1 VSDGQVEQEQAY
13 LSMLYRRVDALRE
26 QTRERLER
34 ALRHDGGGNRQARL
48 DRDALVGRLADRL
61 AQLSAV
67 EDGLCFGRLDRRD
80 GSRVYIGRIGLLDD
94 DQEPLLVD
102 WRAPAARPF
111 YRATPAAPGDVV
123 RRRHLRTR
131 ARVVVGIDDDVLDLD
146 ALSDAERGSLGGE
159 AALLASLAA
168 SRTGRM
174 TSIVATIQEEQDRVI
189 RADLPGIL
197 VVQGGPGT
205 GKTAVALHRAAYL
218 LYTHRERLAGR
229 GVLVVG
235 PNPTFLRYIE
245 QVLPSLGETDVL
257 LSTVAGLY
265 PGVTAS
271 GREPLAAAALKGDAR
286 MAGVLAAAVRDRQ
299 RVPAATLE
307 LPVGGYGL
315 RLDPSTCEQARW
327 RARESGEPHNRAREV
342 FVDELL
348 DALARQ
354 VAERINEGL
363 VDPSLEEEWL
373 ESIGPDEL
381 LGPAP
386 AEPEPA
392 ELFGTGL
399 VDGEPSEE
407 ELAGIRAELRADPA
421 VRATLDG
428 LWPTLT
434 PQQLLTGLFTAPERL
449 QAAAPDL
456 DPAERALL
464 LRPVP
469 VDRGGNT
476 RPPGPP
482 RTDGPPR
489 TSGPADD
496 GHGPGGWTAADVP
509 LLDEA
514 ATLLGEDQRAAGRA
528 ADRRAEQERR
538 ELDYAAE
545 VLAGATIGDA
555 ARYAPDTD
563 RLDPAVLAERWRQSV
578 GETLAERARRD
589 RTWAFGHVIVDEAQ
603 ELSAMAWRML
613 LRRCPSRSMTVVGDV
628 AQTGVPWGARSW
640 SQTFDPLAPGRWRA
654 EQLTVNYR
662 TPAEIMEVAADVLAA
677 VAPELRPPR
686 SVREGG
692 TAPWRRR
699 LDGAGLPEV
708 IAAEAAA
715 VGDGT
720 LAVLVPAARLEELGR
735 LLTAALPAAA
745 AGRGPSVLDAPI
757 AVLPVAEAKGL
768 EFDAVV
774 VVDPAAILGGSPR
787 GGNDLYVALT
797 RATQRL
803 GVVHGGDLPAVLS
816 RLREQPGLAAG

>member
-80 GSRVYIGRIGLLDD
+80 GSRVYVGRIGLLDD

-265 PGVTAS
+265 PGVAAS
-271 GREPLAAAALKGDAR
+271 GREPLAAAALKGGAR

-315 RLDPSTCEQARW
+315 RLDPRTCEQARW

-354 VAERINEGL
+354 VAERINQGL

-434 PQQLLTGLFTAPERL
+434 PQQLLTGLFTSPERL

-464 LRPVP
+464 LRPAA
-469 VDRGGNT
+469 G
-476 RPPGPP
+476 
-482 RTDGPPR
+482 DGDAGR
-489 TSGPADD
+489 
-496 GHGPGGWTAADVP
+496 WTAADVP

-514 ATLLGEDQRAAGRA
+514 ATLLGEDQRAARRA
-528 ADRRAEQERR
+528 AARRAEQEQR
-538 ELDYAAE
+538 ELDYAGE

-563 RLDPAVLAERWRQSV
+563 RLDPAVLAERWRQTV
-578 GETLAERARRD
+578 GETIAERARQD

-640 SQTFDPLAPGRWRA
+640 SQTLDPLAPGRWRA

-686 SVREGG
+686 SVREAG
-692 TAPWRRR
+692 TAPWRLR
-699 LDGAGLPEV
+699 LDPAALPEV

-745 AGRGPSVLDAPI
+745 AGQGPSVLDAPI

>member
-1 VSDGQVEQEQAY
+1 V
-13 LSMLYRRVDALRE
+13 
-26 QTRERLER
+26 
-34 ALRHDGGGNRQARL
+34 
-48 DRDALVGRLADRL
+48 
-61 AQLSAV
+61 
-67 EDGLCFGRLDRRD
+67 
-80 GSRVYIGRIGLLDD
+80 
-94 DQEPLLVD
+94 
-102 WRAPAARPF
+102 AA
-111 YRATPAAPGDVV
+111 
-123 RRRHLRTR
+123 
-131 ARVVVGIDDDVLDLD
+131 
-146 ALSDAERGSLGGE
+146 
-159 AALLASLAA
+159 
-168 SRTGRM
+168 TGR
-174 TSIVATIQEEQDRVI
+174 
-189 RADLPGIL
+189 
-197 VVQGGPGT
+197 
-205 GKTAVALHRAAYL
+205 
-218 LYTHRERLAGR
+218 
-229 GVLVVG
+229 
-235 PNPTFLRYIE
+235 
-245 QVLPSLGETDVL
+245 ET
-257 LSTVAGLY
+257 
-265 PGVTAS
+265 
-271 GREPLAAAALKGDAR
+271 LAAAALKGDAR
-286 MAGVLAAAVRDRQ
+286 MTGVLAAAVRDRQ

-307 LPVGGYGL
+307 LPVGGYQL
-315 RLDPSTCEQARW
+315 QLDPRTCEQAGR
-327 RARESGEPHNRAREV
+327 RARETGGPHNRAREV

-354 VAERINEGL
+354 VADRINQGL
-363 VDPSLEEEWL
+363 VDPRLEEEWL

-381 LGPAP
+381 LGPAL

-399 VDGEPSEE
+399 VDGDPSEE
-407 ELAGIRAELRADPA
+407 ELAGIRAELHADPA
-421 VRATLDG
+421 VRATLEG

-434 PQQLLTGLFTAPERL
+434 PQQLLTGLFTSPERL

-464 LRPVP
+464 LRPAA
-469 VDRGGNT
+469 G
-476 RPPGPP
+476 
-482 RTDGPPR
+482 DGDAGR
-489 TSGPADD
+489 
-496 GHGPGGWTAADVP
+496 WTAADVP

-514 ATLLGEDQRAAGRA
+514 ATLLGEDQRAARRA
-528 ADRRAEQERR
+528 AARRAEQEQR
-538 ELDYAAE
+538 ELDYAGE

-563 RLDPAVLAERWRQSV
+563 LLDPAVLAERWRQTV
-578 GETLAERARRD
+578 GETIAERARQD

-640 SQTFDPLAPGRWRA
+640 SQTLDPHAPGRWRA

-686 SVREGG
+686 SVREAG

-745 AGRGPSVLDAPI
+745 AGQGPSVLDAPI

>member
-26 QTRERLER
+26 QTRRRLDR

-80 GSRVYIGRIGLLDD
+80 GSRVYVGRIGLLDD
-94 DQEPLLVD
+94 DHEPLLVD

-146 ALSDAERGSLGGE
+146 ALSDAERGGLGGE
-159 AALLASLAA
+159 AALLAALAA

-174 TSIVATIQEEQDRVI
+174 TSIVATIQAEQDRVI

-265 PGVTAS
+265 PGVAAT
-271 GREPLAAAALKGDAR
+271 GRETLAAAALKGDAR
-286 MAGVLAAAVRDRQ
+286 MTEVLAAAVRDRQ

-307 LPVGGYGL
+307 LPVSGYQL
-315 RLDPSTCEQARW
+315 QLDPRTCEQAGR
-327 RARESGEPHNRAREV
+327 RARERGEPHNRAREV

-354 VAERINEGL
+354 VADRINEGL
-363 VDPSLEEEWL
+363 VDPRLEEAWL

-392 ELFGTGL
+392 ELLGTGL
-399 VDGEPSEE
+399 VDGDPSEE

-434 PQQLLTGLFTAPERL
+434 PQQLLTGLFTSPERL

-464 LRPVP
+464 LRPP
-469 VDRGGNT
+469 FDRGGNK

-482 RTDGPPR
+482 RTGGPPGEEAGR
-489 TSGPADD
+489 
-496 GHGPGGWTAADVP
+496 WTAADVP

-514 ATLLGEDQRAAGRA
+514 ATLLGEDQRAARRA
-528 ADRRAEQERR
+528 AARRAEQEQR
-538 ELDYAAE
+538 ELDYAGE

-563 RLDPAVLAERWRQSV
+563 LLDPAVLAERWRQTV
-578 GETLAERARRD
+578 GETIAERARQD

-686 SVREGG
+686 SVREAG
-692 TAPWRRR
+692 TAPWRLR

-735 LLTAALPAAA
+735 LLTAVLPAAA
-745 AGRGPSVLDAPI
+745 AGQGPSVLDAPI

-774 VVDPAAILGGSPR
+774 VVDPAAILGGSPQ

>member
-1 VSDGQVEQEQAY
+1 
-13 LSMLYRRVDALRE
+13 MR
-26 QTRERLER
+26 
-34 ALRHDGGGNRQARL
+34 
-48 DRDALVGRLADRL
+48 
-61 AQLSAV
+61 
-67 EDGLCFGRLDRRD
+67 
-80 GSRVYIGRIGLLDD
+80 
-94 DQEPLLVD
+94 
-102 WRAPAARPF
+102 
-111 YRATPAAPGDVV
+111 
-123 RRRHLRTR
+123 
-131 ARVVVGIDDDVLDLD
+131 
-146 ALSDAERGSLGGE
+146 
-159 AALLASLAA
+159 
-168 SRTGRM
+168 
-174 TSIVATIQEEQDRVI
+174 
-189 RADLPGIL
+189 
-197 VVQGGPGT
+197 
-205 GKTAVALHRAAYL
+205 
-218 LYTHRERLAGR
+218 
-229 GVLVVG
+229 
-235 PNPTFLRYIE
+235 
-245 QVLPSLGETDVL
+245 
-257 LSTVAGLY
+257 
-265 PGVTAS
+265 
-271 GREPLAAAALKGDAR
+271 
-286 MAGVLAAAVRDRQ
+286 
-299 RVPAATLE
+299 ATLE
-307 LPVGGYGL
+307 
-315 RLDPSTCEQARW
+315 
-327 RARESGEPHNRAREV
+327 
-342 FVDELL
+342 
-348 DALARQ
+348 
-354 VAERINEGL
+354 
-363 VDPSLEEEWL
+363 
-373 ESIGPDEL
+373 
-381 LGPAP
+381 
-386 AEPEPA
+386 
-392 ELFGTGL
+392 
-399 VDGEPSEE
+399 
-407 ELAGIRAELRADPA
+407 
-421 VRATLDG
+421 G

-434 PQQLLTGLFTAPERL
+434 PQQLLTGLFTSPERL

-464 LRPVP
+464 LRPP
-469 VDRGGNT
+469 VDRGGSK

-482 RTDGPPR
+482 RTGGPPR
-489 TSGPADD
+489 TSGP
-496 GHGPGGWTAADVP
+496 PGEAGRWTAADVP

-514 ATLLGEDQRAAGRA
+514 ATLLGEDQRAARRA
-528 ADRRAEQERR
+528 AARRAEQEQR
-538 ELDYAAE
+538 ELDYAGE

-563 RLDPAVLAERWRQSV
+563 RLDPAVLAERWRQTA
-578 GETLAERARRD
+578 GETIAERARQD

-686 SVREGG
+686 SVREAG

-745 AGRGPSVLDAPI
+745 AGQGPSVLDAPI

>member
-1 VSDGQVEQEQAY
+1 MATVKPADRDEHLGGPFVNDGQVEQEQAY

-26 QTRERLER
+26 QTRERLQR
-34 ALRHDGGGNRQARL
+34 ALRHDGGGHRQAQL

-94 DQEPLLVD
+94 DHEPLLVD
-102 WRAPAARPF
+102 WRAPAAQPF

-257 LSTVAGLY
+257 LSTVEGLY
-265 PGVTAS
+265 PGVAAG

-315 RLDPSTCEQARW
+315 RLDPSTCEQARR
-327 RARESGEPHNRAREV
+327 RARESGEPHNHAHEV

-348 DALARQ
+348 DEFARQ

-421 VRATLDG
+421 VRATLEG

-434 PQQLLTGLFTAPERL
+434 PQQLLTGLFTSTERL

-464 LRPVP
+464 LRPAA
-469 VDRGGNT
+469 G
-476 RPPGPP
+476 
-482 RTDGPPR
+482 DGDAGR
-489 TSGPADD
+489 
-496 GHGPGGWTAADVP
+496 WTAADVL

-514 ATLLGEDQRAAGRA
+514 ATLLGEDRLAAGRA
-528 ADRRAEQERR
+528 AARRAEQERR

-545 VLAGATIGDA
+545 VLAGVTIGDA
-555 ARYAPDTD
+555 ARYTPDTD

-640 SQTFDPLAPGRWRA
+640 PQTLDPHAPGRWRA

-692 TAPWRRR
+692 TAPWRLR
-699 LDGAGLPEV
+699 LDPAALPEV
-708 IAAEAAA
+708 VAAEAAA

-735 LLTAALPAAA
+735 LLTAALPAAS

-757 AVLPVAEAKGL
+757 AVLPVADAKGL

-774 VVDPAAILGGSPR
+774 VVEPASILGGSPR

-803 GVVHGGDLPAVLS
+803 GVVHGGELPAVLS
-816 RLREQPGLAAG
+816 RLRPAPAAAGGGRSRR

>member
-1 VSDGQVEQEQAY
+1 MAAVKPADRDEHPGRHFVSDRQVEQEQTY
-13 LSMLYRRVDALRE
+13 LSMLYRRVDTLRE
-26 QTRERLER
+26 QTRERLQR
-34 ALRHDGGGNRQARL
+34 ALRQDGGGNRQARL

-80 GSRVYIGRIGLLDD
+80 GSRMYVGRIGLLDD
-94 DQEPLLVD
+94 DHEPLLVD

-131 ARVVVGIDDDVLDLD
+131 ARKVVGIDDDVLDLD
-146 ALSDAERGSLGGE
+146 ALSDAERGGLGGE
-159 AALLASLAA
+159 AALLAALAA

-174 TSIVATIQEEQDRVI
+174 TSIVATIQAEQDRVI

-218 LYTHRERLAGR
+218 LYSHRERLAGR

-257 LSTVAGLY
+257 LSTVDGLY
-265 PGVTAS
+265 PGVAAS
-271 GREPLAAAALKGDAR
+271 GREPLAVAALKGDAR
-286 MAGVLAAAVRDRQ
+286 MTGVLAAAVRDRQ
-299 RVPAATLE
+299 RVPAATIE
-307 LPVGGYGL
+307 LPVGGYQL
-315 RLDPSTCEQARW
+315 RLDPRTCEQARG
-327 RARESGEPHNRAREV
+327 RARETGEPHNRARGV

-354 VAERINEGL
+354 VADRINQGL
-363 VDPSLEEEWL
+363 VDPRLEEAWL

-434 PQQLLTGLFTAPERL
+434 PQQLLTDLFGSPERL
-449 QAAAPDL
+449 QAAALDL
-456 DPAERALL
+456 APAERSLL
-464 LRPVP
+464 QRPGEA
-469 VDRGGNT
+469 DRW
-476 RPPGPP
+476 
-482 RTDGPPR
+482 
-489 TSGPADD
+489 A
-496 GHGPGGWTAADVP
+496 AADVP

-514 ATLLGEDQRAAGRA
+514 AALLGEDQRAAERA
-528 ADRRAEQERR
+528 AAHRAEQEQR

-545 VLAGATIGDA
+545 VLAATTIGDA
-555 ARYAPDTD
+555 ARYLPDTD
-563 RLDPAVLAERWRQSV
+563 RLDPAVLAERWRQTV
-578 GETLAERARRD
+578 GETIAERARHD

-640 SQTFDPLAPGRWRA
+640 SQTLDPHAPGRWRA

-677 VAPELRPPR
+677 VAPQLRPPR
-686 SVREGG
+686 SVREAG
-692 TAPWRRR
+692 TAPWRLR

-720 LAVLVPAARLEELGR
+720 LAVLVPAARLEELGG
-735 LLTAALPAAA
+735 LLTAALPTAA
-745 AGRGPSVLDAPI
+745 AGQGPSVLDAPI

-774 VVDPAAILGGSPR
+774 VVDPAGILGGSPQ

-797 RATQRL
+797 RTTQRL
-803 GVVHGGDLPAVLS
+803 GVVHGGDLPAVLA
-816 RLREQPGLAAG
+816 RLRERPGLAAG